1 MPAPISRNARDGGR
15 IEASPVAGDDE
26 HIEEPM
32 KPRMLR
38 SMLTRAAD
46 LLRSGSRRF
55 PRALAIALGFVA
67 ADPDYA
73 GRLRAAQIGA
83 IVRLTPLTMA
93 ASCLNAAILLA
104 TIESMGEVHPLLWL
118 WSLQVFALAFY
129 YGRNW
134 LATRHRDAKRPATL
148 RAVRRAIIHGGLF
161 GGVWGVLPVLTFP
174 GAAAPIQLLVG
185 CLTVGMMCAGA
196 FVLATVPLAGMSYVL
211 LVGAGAFFALL
222 ADGSPVYL
230 GLTALTVVYTGVV
243 IVNLNW
249 NAFLFV
255 SHFLAEA
262 QLRKE
267 VAAREEAQ
275 AQAAHA
281 ERMIALGELA
291 GGIAH
296 DFNNL
301 LQAIAGSAGLIER
314 RREDPEEVR
323 RRARLL
329 LAAVERG
336 GSISRRLLAFARRD
350 ILVNEPVDPE
360 GVLKELCDL
369 LGHTLGSGIAIRME
383 AEPGLPALLA
393 DKAQLETVLLNLAT
407 NARDAMPQGGDLT
420 FSAVSETMAPGRSR
434 EYPTLKAGPYIRI
447 SVADSGIGMDAATL
461 LRATEPFFT
470 TKPKG
475 QGTGL
480 GLSMAQGFAEQS
492 GGALSIRSEPGS
504 GTIVSIWLPQADGA
518 APGRPETIAPS
529 SAGVAADLDRKR
541 HILVVDD
548 NELVREVLMM
558 SLEEAGFAAEGAE
571 DASRALV
578 YMDQQQAIDA
588 LITDFTMPGM
598 TGLDLIREVRRRKPT
613 LPTILLTGHVGD
625 IATAPIDRTVGSR
638 VIVLQ
643 KPVRTGELID
653 RLAAAIDEA
662 AG

>member
-1 MPAPISRNARDGGR
+1 M
-15 IEASPVAGDDE
+15 
-26 HIEEPM
+26 
-32 KPRMLR
+32 
-38 SMLTRAAD
+38 
-46 LLRSGSRRF
+46 
-55 PRALAIALGFVA
+55 
-67 ADPDYA
+67 
-73 GRLRAAQIGA
+73 
-83 IVRLTPLTMA
+83 
-93 ASCLNAAILLA
+93 
-104 TIESMGEVHPLLWL
+104 
-118 WSLQVFALAFY
+118 
-129 YGRNW
+129 
-134 LATRHRDAKRPATL
+134 
-148 RAVRRAIIHGGLF
+148 
-161 GGVWGVLPVLTFP
+161 
-174 GAAAPIQLLVG
+174 
-185 CLTVGMMCAGA
+185 
-196 FVLATVPLAGMSYVL
+196 
-211 LVGAGAFFALL
+211 
-222 ADGSPVYL
+222 
-230 GLTALTVVYTGVV
+230 
-243 IVNLNW
+243 
-249 NAFLFV
+249 
-255 SHFLAEA
+255 
-262 QLRKE
+262 
-267 VAAREEAQ
+267 
-275 AQAAHA
+275 
-281 ERMIALGELA
+281 
-291 GGIAH
+291 
-296 DFNNL
+296 
-301 LQAIAGSAGLIER
+301 
-314 RREDPEEVR
+314 
-323 RRARLL
+323 
-329 LAAVERG
+329 
-336 GSISRRLLAFARRD
+336 
-350 ILVNEPVDPE
+350 
-360 GVLKELCDL
+360 LKELCDL

-420 FSAVSETMAPGRSR
+420 FSAVSETMAPGR
-434 EYPTLKAGPYIRI
+434 EYPTLKARPYIRI

-625 IATAPIDRTVGSR
+625 IATAPIDRTVGTR

>member
-1 MPAPISRNARDGGR
+1 
-15 IEASPVAGDDE
+15 
-26 HIEEPM
+26 
-32 KPRMLR
+32 MLQ
-38 SMLTRAAD
+38 STLTRAAG

-104 TIESMGEVHPLLWL
+104 TIESIGEVRPALWL
-118 WSLQVFALAFY
+118 WSLLLFALAFY

-134 LATRHRDAKRPATL
+134 LATRHRDAERPATL
-148 RAVRRAIIHGGLF
+148 RALRRAIIHGGLF
-161 GGVWGVLPVLTFP
+161 GAVWGVLPVLTFP
-174 GAAAPIQLLVG
+174 GAPAPIQLLIG

-196 FVLATVPLAGMSYVL
+196 FVLATIPLAGMSYVL

-222 ADGSPVYL
+222 ADGSPASL

-267 VAAREEAQ
+267 VATREQAQ
-275 AQAAHA
+275 VQAAHT

-350 ILVNEPVDPE
+350 ILVNEPVDSE

-369 LGHTLGSGIAIRME
+369 LGHTLGSGITIRME

-420 FSAVSETMAPGRSR
+420 FSAVSETMAPGR

-480 GLSMAQGFAEQS
+480 GLPMAQGFAEQS
-492 GGALSIRSEPGS
+492 GGALSIRSEPGG

-518 APGRPETIAPS
+518 APGRPDTIAPS
-529 SAGVAADLDRKR
+529 PAGVAADLDRKR

-578 YMDQQQAIDA
+578 YMDQQQAVDA

-598 TGLDLIREVRRRKPT
+598 TGLDLIREVRRRRPT

-638 VIVLQ
+638 MIVLQ

>member
-1 MPAPISRNARDGGR
+1 
-15 IEASPVAGDDE
+15 
-26 HIEEPM
+26 
-32 KPRMLR
+32 MLQ
-38 SMLTRAAD
+38 STLTRAAG

-104 TIESMGEVHPLLWL
+104 TIESIGEVRPALWL
-118 WSLQVFALAFY
+118 WSLLLFALAFY

-134 LATRHRDAKRPATL
+134 LATRHRDAERPATL
-148 RAVRRAIIHGGLF
+148 RALRRAIIHGGLF
-161 GGVWGVLPVLTFP
+161 GAVWGVLPVLTFP
-174 GAAAPIQLLVG
+174 GAPAPIQLLIG

-196 FVLATVPLAGMSYVL
+196 FVLATIPLAGMSYVL

-222 ADGSPVYL
+222 ADGSPASL

-267 VAAREEAQ
+267 VATREQAQ
-275 AQAAHA
+275 VQAAHT

-350 ILVNEPVDPE
+350 ILVNEPVDSE

-369 LGHTLGSGIAIRME
+369 LGHTLGSGITIRME

-420 FSAVSETMAPGRSR
+420 FSAVSETMAPGRG
-434 EYPTLKAGPYIRI
+434 YPTLKAGPYIRI

-480 GLSMAQGFAEQS
+480 GLPMAQGFAEQS
-492 GGALSIRSEPGS
+492 GGALSIRSEPGG

-518 APGRPETIAPS
+518 APGRPETTAPS
-529 SAGVAADLDRKR
+529 PAGVAADLDRKR

-578 YMDQQQAIDA
+578 YMDQQQAVDA

-598 TGLDLIREVRRRKPT
+598 TGLDLIREVRRRRPT

-638 VIVLQ
+638 MIVLQ

>member
-1 MPAPISRNARDGGR
+1 
-15 IEASPVAGDDE
+15 
-26 HIEEPM
+26 
-32 KPRMLR
+32 MLQ
-38 SMLTRAAD
+38 STLTRAAG

-104 TIESMGEVHPLLWL
+104 TIESIGEVRPALWL
-118 WSLQVFALAFY
+118 WSLLLFALAFY

-134 LATRHRDAKRPATL
+134 LATRHRDAERPATL

-161 GGVWGVLPVLTFP
+161 GAVWGVLPVLTFP
-174 GAAAPIQLLVG
+174 GAPAPIQLLIG

-196 FVLATVPLAGMSYVL
+196 FVLATIPLAGMSYVL

-222 ADGSPVYL
+222 ADGSPASL

-267 VAAREEAQ
+267 VATREQAQ
-275 AQAAHA
+275 VQAAHT

-350 ILVNEPVDPE
+350 ILVNEPVDSE

-369 LGHTLGSGIAIRME
+369 LGHTLGSGITIRME

-420 FSAVSETMAPGRSR
+420 FSAVSETMAPGR

-480 GLSMAQGFAEQS
+480 GLPMAQGFAEQS
-492 GGALSIRSEPGS
+492 GGALSIRSEPGG

-518 APGRPETIAPS
+518 APGRPDTIAPS
-529 SAGVAADLDRKR
+529 PAGVAADLDRKR
-541 HILVVDD
+541 YILVVDN

-578 YMDQQQAIDA
+578 YMDQQQAVDA

>member
-1 MPAPISRNARDGGR
+1 MPAPISRNALDGGRVIR
-15 IEASPVAGDDE
+15 IEASPAAGDDE

-32 KPRMLR
+32 KPRML
-38 SMLTRAAD
+38 RAAD

-161 GGVWGVLPVLTFP
+161 GAVWGVLPVLTFP
-174 GAAAPIQLLVG
+174 GAPAPIQLLIG

-196 FVLATVPLAGMSYVL
+196 FVLATIPLAGMSYVL

-222 ADGSPVYL
+222 ADGSPASL

-255 SHFLAEA
+255 SHFLTEA

-267 VAAREEAQ
+267 VAAREQAQ

-281 ERMIALGELA
+281 ERMVALGELA

-323 RRARLL
+323 LRARLL

-350 ILVNEPVDPE
+350 ILINEPVDPE

-420 FSAVSETMAPGRSR
+420 FSAVSETMAPGR
-434 EYPTLKAGPYIRI
+434 EHPTLKPRPYIRI

-470 TKPKG
+470 TKPMG

-480 GLSMAQGFAEQS
+480 GLPMAQGFAEQS

-518 APGRPETIAPS
+518 APGRPETKAPYPR
-529 SAGVAADLDRKR
+529 GRR
-541 HILVVDD
+541 Q
-548 NELVREVLMM
+548 
-558 SLEEAGFAAEGAE
+558 
-571 DASRALV
+571 RAR
-578 YMDQQQAIDA
+578 
-588 LITDFTMPGM
+588 PR
-598 TGLDLIREVRRRKPT
+598 GLDDVAGGGRVRRR
-613 LPTILLTGHVGD
+613 GRG
-625 IATAPIDRTVGSR
+625 G
-638 VIVLQ
+638 
-643 KPVRTGELID
+643 
-653 RLAAAIDEA
+653 RLALSFTWTSSKRSTH
-662 AG
+662 

>member
-1 MPAPISRNARDGGR
+1 
-15 IEASPVAGDDE
+15 
-26 HIEEPM
+26 
-32 KPRMLR
+32 
-38 SMLTRAAD
+38 
-46 LLRSGSRRF
+46 
-55 PRALAIALGFVA
+55 
-67 ADPDYA
+67 
-73 GRLRAAQIGA
+73 
-83 IVRLTPLTMA
+83 
-93 ASCLNAAILLA
+93 
-104 TIESMGEVHPLLWL
+104 
-118 WSLQVFALAFY
+118 
-129 YGRNW
+129 
-134 LATRHRDAKRPATL
+134 
-148 RAVRRAIIHGGLF
+148 
-161 GGVWGVLPVLTFP
+161 
-174 GAAAPIQLLVG
+174 
-185 CLTVGMMCAGA
+185 
-196 FVLATVPLAGMSYVL
+196 
-211 LVGAGAFFALL
+211 
-222 ADGSPVYL
+222 
-230 GLTALTVVYTGVV
+230 
-243 IVNLNW
+243 
-249 NAFLFV
+249 
-255 SHFLAEA
+255 
-262 QLRKE
+262 
-267 VAAREEAQ
+267 
-275 AQAAHA
+275 
-281 ERMIALGELA
+281 
-291 GGIAH
+291 
-296 DFNNL
+296 
-301 LQAIAGSAGLIER
+301 
-314 RREDPEEVR
+314 
-323 RRARLL
+323 L

-350 ILVNEPVDPE
+350 ILVNEPVDSE

-369 LGHTLGSGIAIRME
+369 LGHTLGSGITIRME

-420 FSAVSETMAPGRSR
+420 FSAVSETMAPGR

-480 GLSMAQGFAEQS
+480 GLPMAQGFAEQS
-492 GGALSIRSEPGS
+492 GGALSIRSEPGG

-518 APGRPETIAPS
+518 APGRPDTIAPS
-529 SAGVAADLDRKR
+529 PAGVAADLDRKR

-578 YMDQQQAIDA
+578 YMDQQQAVDA

-598 TGLDLIREVRRRKPT
+598 TGLDLIREVRRRRPT

-638 VIVLQ
+638 MIVLQ

>member
-1 MPAPISRNARDGGR
+1 MLQSTLTGA
-15 IEASPVAGDDE
+15 AG
-26 HIEEPM
+26 
-32 KPRMLR
+32 
-38 SMLTRAAD
+38 

-104 TIESMGEVHPLLWL
+104 TIESIGEVRPALWL
-118 WSLQVFALAFY
+118 WSLLLFALAFY

-134 LATRHRDAKRPATL
+134 LATRHRDAERPATL
-148 RAVRRAIIHGGLF
+148 RALRRAIIHGGLF
-161 GGVWGVLPVLTFP
+161 GAVWGVLPVLTFP
-174 GAAAPIQLLVG
+174 GAPAPIQLLIG

-196 FVLATVPLAGMSYVL
+196 FVLATIPLAGMSYVL

-222 ADGSPVYL
+222 QDGGPVSL
-230 GLTALTVVYTGVV
+230 GLTALTAVYTGVV

-267 VAAREEAQ
+267 VATREQAQ
-275 AQAAHA
+275 VQAAHT

-350 ILVNEPVDPE
+350 ILVNEPVDSE

-369 LGHTLGSGIAIRME
+369 LGHTLGSGITIRME

-420 FSAVSETMAPGRSR
+420 FSAVSETMAPGR

-480 GLSMAQGFAEQS
+480 GLPMAQGFAEQS
-492 GGALSIRSEPGS
+492 GGALSIRSEPGG

-518 APGRPETIAPS
+518 APGRPDTIAPS
-529 SAGVAADLDRKR
+529 PAGVAADLDRKR

-578 YMDQQQAIDA
+578 YMDQQQAVDA

-598 TGLDLIREVRRRKPT
+598 TGLDLIREVRRRRPT

-638 VIVLQ
+638 MIVLQ

>member
-1 MPAPISRNARDGGR
+1 
-15 IEASPVAGDDE
+15 
-26 HIEEPM
+26 
-32 KPRMLR
+32 MLQ
-38 SMLTRAAD
+38 STLTRAAG

-104 TIESMGEVHPLLWL
+104 TIESIGEVRPALWL
-118 WSLQVFALAFY
+118 WSLLLFALAFY

-134 LATRHRDAKRPATL
+134 LATRHRDAERPATL
-148 RAVRRAIIHGGLF
+148 RALRRAIIHGGLF
-161 GGVWGVLPVLTFP
+161 GAVWGVLPVLTFP
-174 GAAAPIQLLVG
+174 GAPAPIQLLIG

-196 FVLATVPLAGMSYVL
+196 FVLATIPLAGMSYVL

-222 ADGSPVYL
+222 ADGSPASL

-267 VAAREEAQ
+267 VATREQAQ
-275 AQAAHA
+275 VQAAHT

-350 ILVNEPVDPE
+350 ILVNEPVDSE

-369 LGHTLGSGIAIRME
+369 LGHTLGSGITIRME

-420 FSAVSETMAPGRSR
+420 FSAVSETMAPGR

-480 GLSMAQGFAEQS
+480 GLPMAQGFAEQS
-492 GGALSIRSEPGS
+492 GGALSMRSEPGG

-518 APGRPETIAPS
+518 APGRPDTIAPS
-529 SAGVAADLDRKR
+529 PAGVAADLDRKR

-578 YMDQQQAIDA
+578 YMDQQQAVDA

-598 TGLDLIREVRRRKPT
+598 TGLDLIREVRRRRPT

-638 VIVLQ
+638 MIVLQ

>member
-1 MPAPISRNARDGGR
+1 
-15 IEASPVAGDDE
+15 
-26 HIEEPM
+26 M
-32 KPRMLR
+32 KPQMLR
-38 SMLTRAAD
+38 SMLTRAAG

-67 ADPDYA
+67 GHPDYA

-267 VAAREEAQ
+267 VAAREQAQ

-301 LQAIAGSAGLIER
+301 LQAIPGNAGLIEGR
-314 RREDPEEVR
+314 PEDPQEVR

-350 ILVNEPVDPE
+350 ILVNEPVDSE
-360 GVLKELCDL
+360 GVMKELCDL
-369 LGHTLGSGIAIRME
+369 LGHTLGSGITIRME

-420 FSAVSETMAPGRSR
+420 FSAVSETMAPGR

-461 LRATEPFFT
+461 LRAREPFFT

-475 QGTGL
+475 QGSGL
-480 GLSMAQGFAEQS
+480 GLPMAQGFAEQS

-504 GTIVSIWLPQADGA
+504 GTIVSIWLPQADEA
-518 APGRPETIAPS
+518 VPDRPETTAPS
-529 SAGVAADLDRKR
+529 PSPAGAAADLDRKR

-578 YMDQQQAIDA
+578 YMDQQQAVDA

-638 VIVLQ
+638 LIVLQ

>member
-1 MPAPISRNARDGGR
+1 
-15 IEASPVAGDDE
+15 
-26 HIEEPM
+26 
-32 KPRMLR
+32 MLQ
-38 SMLTRAAD
+38 STLTRAAG

-104 TIESMGEVHPLLWL
+104 TIESIGEVRPALWL
-118 WSLQVFALAFY
+118 WSLLLFALAFY

-134 LATRHRDAKRPATL
+134 LATRHRDAERPATL

-174 GAAAPIQLLVG
+174 GAAAPIQLLIG

-196 FVLATVPLAGMSYVL
+196 FVLATIPLAGMSYVL

-222 ADGSPVYL
+222 ADGSPASL

-267 VAAREEAQ
+267 VATREQAQ
-275 AQAAHA
+275 VQAAHT

-350 ILVNEPVDPE
+350 ILVNEPVDSE

-369 LGHTLGSGIAIRME
+369 LGHTLGSGITIRME

-420 FSAVSETMAPGRSR
+420 FSAVSETMAPGR

-480 GLSMAQGFAEQS
+480 GLPMAQGFAEQS
-492 GGALSIRSEPGS
+492 GGALSIRSEPGG

-518 APGRPETIAPS
+518 APGRPDTIAPS
-529 SAGVAADLDRKR
+529 PAGVAADLDRKR

-578 YMDQQQAIDA
+578 YMDQQQAVDA

-638 VIVLQ
+638 MIVLQ

>member
-1 MPAPISRNARDGGR
+1 
-15 IEASPVAGDDE
+15 
-26 HIEEPM
+26 
-32 KPRMLR
+32 MLQ
-38 SMLTRAAD
+38 STLTRAAG

-104 TIESMGEVHPLLWL
+104 TIESIGEVRPALWL
-118 WSLQVFALAFY
+118 WSLLLFALAFY

-134 LATRHRDAKRPATL
+134 LATRHRDAERPATL
-148 RAVRRAIIHGGLF
+148 RALRRAIIHGGLF
-161 GGVWGVLPVLTFP
+161 GAVWGVLPVLTFP
-174 GAAAPIQLLVG
+174 GAPAPIQLLIG

-196 FVLATVPLAGMSYVL
+196 FVLATIPLAGMSYVL

-222 ADGSPVYL
+222 ADGSPASL

-267 VAAREEAQ
+267 VATREQAQ
-275 AQAAHA
+275 VQAAHT

-350 ILVNEPVDPE
+350 ILVNEPVDSE

-369 LGHTLGSGIAIRME
+369 LGHTLGSGITIRME

-420 FSAVSETMAPGRSR
+420 FSAVSETMAPGR

-480 GLSMAQGFAEQS
+480 GLPMAQGFAEQS

-518 APGRPETIAPS
+518 APGRPDTIAPS
-529 SAGVAADLDRKR
+529 PAGVAADLDRKR

-578 YMDQQQAIDA
+578 YMDQQQAVDA

-598 TGLDLIREVRRRKPT
+598 TGLDLIREVRRRRPT

-638 VIVLQ
+638 MIVLQ